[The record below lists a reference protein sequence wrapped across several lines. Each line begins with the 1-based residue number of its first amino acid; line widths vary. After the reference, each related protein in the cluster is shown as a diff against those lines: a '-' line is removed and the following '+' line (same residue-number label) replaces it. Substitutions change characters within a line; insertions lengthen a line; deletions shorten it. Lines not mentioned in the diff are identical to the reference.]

1 MQEGILVVRIKT
13 HAAAPVCGR
22 EVPVPMVI
30 PILVGVL
37 VGSLSIGGAGRQA
50 VMTEQEI
57 LAGAAAR
64 IEKYRKA
71 DAVVRVVDRV
81 GEPVEG
87 AAVHVEQ
94 LRHAFLFGCNAFP
107 LLNIADPK
115 QEATY
120 EREFTALF
128 NYATLGFYWG
138 AYEPVPGRTNEAK
151 LKAQAKWL
159 KEHGIAV
166 KGHPLVW
173 HEVVPR
179 WAPEDADACKAL
191 LEKRVQSIVT
201 HFAGLID
208 RWDVVNEATSS
219 PRFNNGVGHWAARD
233 TPAGMTAQ
241 ALEWA
246 RAANRKALLIY
257 NDYKLDRDYLDLAQR
272 LFEQKAPVDVFGLQS
287 HMHGGEWPLTRVWEV
302 CDTFSRLGKPLH
314 FTEVTVLSGEHG
326 FQRKLP
332 WPTTPEGEERQA
344 DYVEKFYTVLFSHPA
359 VQAITWWDFADG
371 GWQGAPGGLVRADLT
386 PKPAYQRLIKLVK
399 DTWWTR
405 ADLTTDASGR
415 AHFRGFLGRYRVTV
429 KTPRFTRSVEAEVQR
444 DRPNEIVVR
453 LD

>member
-1 MQEGILVVRIKT
+1 MVLPVFLGILVGATSVS
-13 HAAAPVCGR
+13 AP
-22 EVPVPMVI
+22 ET
-30 PILVGVL
+30 
-37 VGSLSIGGAGRQA
+37 QK

-57 LAGAAAR
+57 LAGAAER

-71 DAVVRVVDRV
+71 GAVVRVVDRV
-81 GEPVEG
+81 GKPVEG

-94 LRHAFLFGCNAFP
+94 IRHAFLFGCNAFP
-107 LLNIADPK
+107 LLNISDAK
-115 QEATY
+115 QEAAY

-138 AYEPVPGRTNEAK
+138 AYEPTPGHTNEAK
-151 LKAQAKWL
+151 LKAQAEWL
-159 KEHGIAV
+159 KEHGVGV

-173 HEVVPR
+173 HEVYPR
-179 WAPEDADACKAL
+179 WAPSDAEAARSL
-191 LEKRVQSIVT
+191 LERRVKSIVAR
-201 HFAGLID
+201 FAGLID

-219 PRFNNGVGHWAARD
+219 TRFHNGVGSWASRD
-233 TPAGMTAQ
+233 TPAGMTAE

-246 RAANRKALLIY
+246 HAANPKAFLIY
-257 NDYKLDRDYLDLAQR
+257 NDFKLDRDYLELAEG
-272 LFEQKAPVDVFGLQS
+272 LFERKAPVDAFGLQS

-326 FQRKLP
+326 WQRKLP
-332 WPTTPEGEERQA
+332 WPTTPEGEARQA

-371 GWQGAPGGLVRADLT
+371 GWQGAPGGLVRADLS
-386 PKPAYQRLIKLVK
+386 PKPAYQRLLKLVK
-399 DTWWTR
+399 DAWWTR
-405 ADLTTDASGR
+405 ADLTTDAAGR
-415 AHFRGFLGRYRVTV
+415 APFRGFLGRYRVTV
-429 KTPRFTRSVEAEVQR
+429 KTPRFTRTVEAEVRR
-444 DRPNEIVVR
+444 DRPNEILVR